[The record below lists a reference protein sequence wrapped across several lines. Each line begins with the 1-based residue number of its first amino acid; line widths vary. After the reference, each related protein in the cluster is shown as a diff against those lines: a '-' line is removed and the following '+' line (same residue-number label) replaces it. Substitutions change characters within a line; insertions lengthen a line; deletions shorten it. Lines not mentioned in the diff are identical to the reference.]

1 MTLTFLPQQESFSI
15 EFDPETH
22 LVGHNIG
29 FESEAHP
36 TGFETENHVLKSM
49 GAVTHQT
56 GSRKAPLPAKHFFA
70 EVRLNPSKRLLL
82 IKPQQPSPHTV

>member
-1 MTLTFLPQQESFSI
+1 MTLTFLPRQKSFSI

-36 TGFETENHVLKSM
+36 YRFEPENHESDSI
-49 GAVTHQT
+49 GGGTHQT

-82 IKPQQPSPHTV
+82 IRPQQPSSHIV

>member
-15 EFDPETH
+15 EFDLETH

-36 TGFETENHVLKSM
+36 DRFEPENHVLDSI
-49 GAVTHQT
+49 GGGTHQT
-56 GSRKAPLPAKHFFA
+56 GSRKAPLQAKHFFA